1 MPSRRARA
9 TPVPEGTSRTLW
21 RASAHWLQGMDGAAA
36 VEAVDLDSIA
46 PAVTES
52 DSAKCSHTHG
62 AHALREWEGRIVRV
76 CDTGVSHRSGQGT
89 LWPSTGSDAIG
100 VFLTRVVADQQL
112 PFASRHQTLAK
123 ERADRGVPGRA
134 VRRRAV
140 DRLRR
145 GALALVDHPGPPR
158 ASAARSVRDRHGSD
172 GLDEQAFY
180 VHCRS
185 FRPRLTA
192 WNAAWLCRRAI
203 PLPKTDG
210 ARAGGTGAV
219 ALGNGTNSPPAEIRP
234 KDGVPPGSQID

>member
-1 MPSRRARA
+1 MLSHAWGACAARVGRAHADADKAVQNHLAHASVATTSMYLAVECMARDNGICVPRRA
-9 TPVPEGTSRTLW
+9 G
-21 RASAHWLQGMDGAAA
+21 
-36 VEAVDLDSIA
+36 
-46 PAVTES
+46 
-52 DSAKCSHTHG
+52 
-62 AHALREWEGRIVRV
+62 VRYS
-76 CDTGVSHRSGQGT
+76 VSHRSGQGT

-158 ASAARSVRDRHGSD
+158 ASAALSVRDRHGSG
-172 GLDEQAFY
+172 GLDERAFD

-210 ARAGGTGAV
+210 ACAGGTGAV